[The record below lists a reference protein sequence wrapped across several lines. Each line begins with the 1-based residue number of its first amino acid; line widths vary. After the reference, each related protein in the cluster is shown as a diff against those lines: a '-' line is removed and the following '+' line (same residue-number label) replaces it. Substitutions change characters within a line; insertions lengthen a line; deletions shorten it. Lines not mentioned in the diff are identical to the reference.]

1 MYMVHLAKHTRPR
14 CHRRWTVTGWCAER
28 PPSLLPPWRSL
39 HRRPRLTATATA
51 VVSLMFVAVV
61 IAWGFHISGVTY
73 NAITSLATLINRAG
87 RQRMISQRLCLYS
100 PLNLG
105 APADAQ
111 AVSSP
116 LLVQFEE
123 TQSILAAARPDIVT
137 HYDEFMAALG
147 GSSFEHVLM
156 CGARFLSLMEV
167 YVMELE
173 QESQKEVARL
183 RTVRGQMTVVITG
196 VGCMVGLLVWLF
208 IRDQGRLLEAEQTMI
223 QYLFHEIRNPLNH
236 VVNGIESV
244 LFDTP
249 SLDPEAATHLQACR
263 KGGELITCLL
273 DDVLNIAKLESGEPL
288 NLQPT
293 RVSETCA
300 TAVGVS
306 ALSAASRKVRC
317 HFIQG
322 PGCDGHY
329 QADGTRL
336 SQVLLNLLSNAIK
349 YVGDGGLVTLRL
361 DLVHRTPQGQHQLTF
376 SVEDDGPGVP
386 VEGQASLFVKFRTF
400 NQNSGAGLGLHL
412 TSVIVGRM
420 GGRVKV
426 TSPIPGSE
434 RGARFSF
441 TVLLNE
447 VQAVQ
452 TKALTTP
459 VASMPT
465 RPTQK
470 HTGEA
475 LNVTPGLRGCA
486 ASPVMP
492 PSSGQRLAR
501 PVGGGEQKSCGVE
514 SANRLHSLRVLV
526 VDDESINLRILVRKL
541 EREPVE
547 ELEWAVDTASSLP
560 ECLEKATTGPPYDI
574 LFLDEHFNGDK
585 VTGSAYIKTLRHR
598 GVKAAVFMCSANCS
612 TSDEVY
618 YRKLGA
624 VGVLPKPVPNGA
636 TLLAVVS
643 HGLRCHYGV
652 A

>member
-1 MYMVHLAKHTRPR
+1 
-14 CHRRWTVTGWCAER
+14 
-28 PPSLLPPWRSL
+28 
-39 HRRPRLTATATA
+39 
-51 VVSLMFVAVV
+51 
-61 IAWGFHISGVTY
+61 
-73 NAITSLATLINRAG
+73 
-87 RQRMISQRLCLYS
+87 MISQRLCLYS
-100 PLNLG
+100 PLSPG

-116 LLVQFEE
+116 LLLQFAE
-123 TQSILAAARPDIVT
+123 TQSLLSPARPDIVT
-137 HYDEFMAALG
+137 HYDGFMAALK
-147 GSSFEHVLM
+147 GSNFEDVLM
-156 CGARFLSLMEV
+156 YGTRFLSLMEV

-196 VGCMVGLLVWLF
+196 VGFMVGVLMWLF
-208 IRDQGRLLEAEQTMI
+208 VRDQGRLLEAEQTMI

-249 SLDPEAATHLQACR
+249 SLDPEAATQLRACR

-293 RVSETCA
+293 RISETCA

-306 ALSAASRKVRC
+306 ALSAVSRKVRC
-317 HFIQG
+317 QFTLG
-322 PGCDGHY
+322 PGCDGYY

-336 SQVLLNLLSNAIK
+336 SQVLLNLVSNAIK

-361 DLVHRTPQGQHQLTF
+361 DLVHRTAQGQHQLTF

-412 TSVIVGRM
+412 TSIIVGRM
-420 GGRVKV
+420 GGHVKV
-426 TSPIPGSE
+426 TSPVPGSE

-441 TVLLNE
+441 TVLVKE
-447 VQAVQ
+447 AHVKMDA
-452 TKALTTP
+452 KTP
-459 VASMPT
+459 QIASMPT
-465 RPTQK
+465 RPSQN
-470 HTGEA
+470 HTEK
-475 LNVTPGLRGCA
+475 VRKVKPGSSSCA
-486 ASPVMP
+486 ASPMMP
-492 PSSGQRLAR
+492 PVSGQQLAR
-501 PVGGGEQKSCGVE
+501 SAGGGEQKSCGVE
-514 SANRLHSLRVLV
+514 NANLLHSLRVLV

-541 EREPVE
+541 EREPVD

-560 ECLEKATTGPPYDI
+560 ECLEKATTGLPYDI
-574 LFLDEHFNGDK
+574 LFLDEHFKGDQ
-585 VTGSAYIKTLRHR
+585 VTGSAYIKTLRNR
-598 GVKAAVFMCSANCS
+598 GIKAAVFMCSANCS

-652 A
+652 T